1 LIQDLKGR
9 SVLAATV
16 EAVVSASC
24 KVKEV
29 PTMATSVTPKY
40 NVGGV
45 ALDRPF
51 KIRRLG
57 HFGFNAADLEASKH
71 FYFDLLGFFITE
83 PAGAGF
89 FGRHAGD
96 HHSFALF
103 DKKKF
108 NERQY
113 AGPNAKHFRP
123 ENDINQITWQVQS
136 VTEMAE
142 ASKYFRDLEVDIMRE
157 GRAGGGGSQFHL
169 YVWAP
174 DEQIFELYYGIEQIS
189 WNGYARPVPMRHGTP
204 NAPTEAQLPDY
215 ELVRA
220 DIEKGINVLD
230 GYRWVSAAPLKYSV
244 DGLLLPQPFKITRV
258 GPVNLFV
265 DDYQTATRWYQEV
278 AGFTLTEEVR
288 WQGESCGFLRCDN
301 EHHSLAL
308 FPKSWRK
315 KLGLSE
321 ATSNTSFGLQLA
333 NYQQLRAAVTFLREN
348 GVRVETDIIP
358 PNLHPG
364 IDYAAYAF
372 DPDGHCIELYYYM
385 EQVGWDGR
393 PRPNE
398 LRRKVDPNNW
408 PEILEPLSDTYSGE
422 PFIGPWA

>member
-1 LIQDLKGR
+1 
-9 SVLAATV
+9 
-16 EAVVSASC
+16 
-24 KVKEV
+24 
-29 PTMATSVTPKY
+29 MARIDGAKY
-40 NVGGV
+40 NVGGI

-51 KIRRLG
+51 KILRLG
-57 HFGFNAADLEASKH
+57 HFGFNAADLEASRR

-83 PAGAGF
+83 PAGAGY

-103 DKKKF
+103 EKKKF
-108 NERQY
+108 NQRQY
-113 AGPNAKHFRP
+113 AGDNAKHFRE

-136 VTEMAE
+136 VAEMAD
-142 ASKYFRDLEVDIMRE
+142 ATKYFHDIGVEIMRE

-189 WNGYARPVPMRHGTP
+189 WNGYARPIAMRHGTAV
-204 NAPTEAQLPDY
+204 APSEAQLPDY
-215 ELVRA
+215 QLITD
-220 DIEKGINVLD
+220 DINKGIPVLD
-230 GYRWVSAAPLKYSV
+230 GVRHVTAMPLKYNV
-244 DGLLLPQPFKITRV
+244 DGVLLPQPFKITRV
-258 GPVNLFV
+258 GPVKLFV
-265 DDYQTATRWYQEV
+265 DDYEKLKRWHTEV
-278 AGFTLTEEVR
+278 LGFTLTEEVQ
-288 WQGESCGFLRCDN
+288 WQGERCAFLRCNN
-301 EHHSLAL
+301 EHHSLGI

-321 ATSNTSFGLQLA
+321 ATSNLSFGLQLA
-333 NYQQLRAAVTFLREN
+333 NYRQLQDAVQFLRGH

-358 PNLHPG
+358 PALHPG

-372 DPDGHCIELYYYM
+372 DPDGHCLELYYSM
-385 EQVGWDGR
+385 EQVGWDGK
-393 PRPNE
+393 PRPQE

-408 PEILEPLSDTYSGE
+408 PDILEPQSDTYTGE

>member
-1 LIQDLKGR
+1 
-9 SVLAATV
+9 
-16 EAVVSASC
+16 
-24 KVKEV
+24 
-29 PTMATSVTPKY
+29 MAPIDGAKY

-51 KIRRLG
+51 KILRLG
-57 HFGFNAADLEASKH
+57 HFGFNAADLEASRR

-83 PAGAGF
+83 PAGAGY

-103 DKKKF
+103 EKKKF
-108 NERQY
+108 NQRQY
-113 AGPNAKHFRP
+113 AGENAKHFRE

-136 VTEMAE
+136 VAEMSDAT
-142 ASKYFRDLEVDIMRE
+142 KYFHSIGVEVMRE

-189 WNGYARPVPMRHGTP
+189 WNGYARPVAMRHGTAL
-204 NAPTEAQLPDY
+204 APAEAQLPDY
-215 ELVRA
+215 QLITD
-220 DIEKGINVLD
+220 DINKGIPVLD
-230 GYRWVSAAPLKYSV
+230 GVRHVSAMPLKYNV
-244 DGLLLPQPFKITRV
+244 DGVLLPQPFKITRV
-258 GPVNLFV
+258 GPVKLFV
-265 DDYQTATRWYQEV
+265 DDYEKLKRWHTEV
-278 AGFTLTEEVR
+278 LGFTLTEEVS
-288 WQGESCGFLRCDN
+288 WQGERCAFLRCNN
-301 EHHSLAL
+301 EHHSLGI

-321 ATSNTSFGLQLA
+321 ATSNLSFGLQLA
-333 NYQQLRAAVTFLREN
+333 NYRQLQDAVQFLRGH

-358 PNLHPG
+358 PALHPG

-372 DPDGHCIELYYYM
+372 DPDGHCLELYYSM
-385 EQVGWDGR
+385 EQIGWDGR
-393 PRPNE
+393 PRPQE
-398 LRRKVDPNNW
+398 LRRQVDPNNW
-408 PEILEPLSDTYSGE
+408 PDILEPLSDTYTGE

>member
-1 LIQDLKGR
+1 MTLTK
-9 SVLAATV
+9 AN
-16 EAVVSASC
+16 
-24 KVKEV
+24 
-29 PTMATSVTPKY
+29 KY

-51 KIRRLG
+51 KILRLG
-57 HFGFNAADLEASKH
+57 HFGFNAADFEASRR

-83 PAGAGF
+83 PAGAGY

-113 AGPNAKHFRP
+113 AGHNAKHFRA

-136 VTEMAE
+136 VAEMTAATE
-142 ASKYFRDLEVDIMRE
+142 YFHDIGVEVMRE

-189 WNGYARPVPMRHGTP
+189 WNGYARPVAMRHGTAV
-204 NAPTEAQLPDY
+204 APKEPQLPDY
-215 ELVRA
+215 QLIT
-220 DIEKGINVLD
+220 DDLNQGINVLD
-230 GYRWVSAAPLKYSV
+230 GARYVSKMPLKYNV

-258 GPVNLFV
+258 GPVKLFV
-265 DDYQTATRWYQEV
+265 DDYDKLKRWHTQV
-278 AGFTLTEEVR
+278 LGFTLTEEVE
-288 WQGESCGFLRCDN
+288 WQGERCAFLRCNN
-301 EHHSLAL
+301 EHHSLGI

-321 ATSNTSFGLQLA
+321 TTSSMSFGLQLA
-333 NYQQLRAAVTFLREN
+333 NYRQLKDAVKFLRDN

-358 PNLHPG
+358 PELHPG

-372 DPDGHCIELYYYM
+372 DPDGHCIELYYSM
-385 EQVGWDGR
+385 EQIGWEGK
-393 PRPNE
+393 PRPKE
-398 LRRKVDPNNW
+398 LRRKVDPNHW
-408 PEILEPLSDTYSGE
+408 PEILEPLTDTYTGE
-422 PFIGPWA
+422 PYIGPWA

>member
-1 LIQDLKGR
+1 METTAPI
-9 SVLAATV
+9 
-16 EAVVSASC
+16 
-24 KVKEV
+24 
-29 PTMATSVTPKY
+29 KY

-57 HFGFNAADLEASKH
+57 HFGFNAADLEASRH
-71 FYFDLLGFFITE
+71 FYFDLLGFFVTE

-108 NERQY
+108 NDRQY
-113 AGPNAKHFRP
+113 GGDNAKHFRP

-136 VTEMAE
+136 VTEMAQ
-142 ASKYFRDLEVDIMRE
+142 ASQYFRDLKVEIMRE

-189 WNGYARPVPMRHGTP
+189 WNGYARPAPMRHGTP
-204 NAPTEAQLPDY
+204 DPPHEPQLPDY
-215 ELVRA
+215 ELVQTDFA
-220 DIEKGINVLD
+220 KGISVLD
-230 GYRWVSAAPLKYSV
+230 GHRWVNPLPLKYNV
-244 DGLLLPQPFKITRV
+244 DGVLLPQPFKITRV
-258 GPVNLFV
+258 GPVKLFV
-265 DDYQTATRWYQEV
+265 DDYEALKRWHTEV
-278 AGFTLTEEVR
+278 LGFTLTEEVE
-288 WQGESCGFLRCDN
+288 WQGERCAFLRCAN
-301 EHHSLAL
+301 EHHSLGL
-308 FPKSWRK
+308 FPKSWRR

-321 ATSNTSFGLQLA
+321 TTSNMSFGLQLA
-333 NYQQLRAAVTFLREN
+333 NYQQLKAAVTFLRDH

-358 PNLHPG
+358 PELHPG

-372 DPDGHCIELYYYM
+372 DPDGHCLELYFYM
-385 EQVGWDGR
+385 EQLGWDGR
-393 PRPNE
+393 PRPIE
-398 LRRKVDPNNW
+398 SRRTADPKNW
-408 PEILEPLSDTYSGE
+408 PEILEPLSDTYTGE

>member
-1 LIQDLKGR
+1 
-9 SVLAATV
+9 
-16 EAVVSASC
+16 
-24 KVKEV
+24 
-29 PTMATSVTPKY
+29 MANSDGAKY

-51 KIRRLG
+51 KILRLG
-57 HFGFNAADLEASKH
+57 HFGFNADDLEASRR

-83 PAGAGF
+83 PAGAGY

-113 AGPNAKHFRP
+113 AGHNAKHFRA

-136 VTEMAE
+136 VAEMTAATE
-142 ASKYFRDLEVDIMRE
+142 YFHDIGVEVMRE

-189 WNGYARPVPMRHGTP
+189 WNGYARPVAMRHGTAV
-204 NAPTEAQLPDY
+204 APKEPQLPDY
-215 ELVRA
+215 QLIT
-220 DIEKGINVLD
+220 DDLNQGINVLD
-230 GYRWVSAAPLKYSV
+230 GARYVSKMPLKYNV

-258 GPVNLFV
+258 GPVKLFV
-265 DDYQTATRWYQEV
+265 DDYEELRRWHTQV
-278 AGFTLTEEVR
+278 LGFTLTEEVE
-288 WQGESCGFLRCDN
+288 WQGERCAFLRCNN
-301 EHHSLAL
+301 EHHSLGI
-308 FPKSWRK
+308 FPKSWRQ

-321 ATSNTSFGLQLA
+321 TTSNLSFGLQLA
-333 NYQQLRAAVTFLREN
+333 NYQQLKDAVKFLRDN

-358 PNLHPG
+358 PELHPG

-372 DPDGHCIELYYYM
+372 DPDGHCIELYYSM
-385 EQVGWDGR
+385 EQLGWQGK
-393 PRPNE
+393 PRPKE
-398 LRRKVDPNNW
+398 LRRKVNPNQW
-408 PEILEPLSDTYSGE
+408 PDILEPLSDTYTGE
-422 PFIGPWA
+422 PYIGPWA

>member
-1 LIQDLKGR
+1 MTTS
-9 SVLAATV
+9 SV
-16 EAVVSASC
+16 
-24 KVKEV
+24 K
-29 PTMATSVTPKY
+29 KY

-51 KIRRLG
+51 KILRLG
-57 HFGFNAADLEASKH
+57 HFGFNAADLEASRR

-83 PAGAGF
+83 PAGAGY

-103 DKKKF
+103 EKKKF
-108 NERQY
+108 NQRQY
-113 AGPNAKHFRP
+113 AGDNAKHFRE

-136 VTEMAE
+136 VAEMAG
-142 ASKYFRDLEVDIMRE
+142 ATKYFHDIGVEVMRE

-189 WNGYARPVPMRHGTP
+189 WNGYARPVAMRHGTAV
-204 NAPTEAQLPDY
+204 APKEPQLPDY
-215 ELVRA
+215 QLIT
-220 DIEKGINVLD
+220 DDLNQGINVLD
-230 GYRWVSAAPLKYSV
+230 GARYVSKMPLKYNV

-258 GPVNLFV
+258 GPVKLFV
-265 DDYQTATRWYQEV
+265 DDYDKLKRWHTQV
-278 AGFTLTEEVR
+278 LGFTLTEEVE
-288 WQGESCGFLRCDN
+288 WQGERCAFLRCNN
-301 EHHSLAL
+301 EHHSLGI

-321 ATSNTSFGLQLA
+321 TTSSMCFGLQLA
-333 NYQQLRAAVTFLREN
+333 NYRQLKDGVKFLRDN

-358 PNLHPG
+358 PELHPG

-372 DPDGHCIELYYYM
+372 DPDGHCIELYYAM
-385 EQVGWDGR
+385 EQIGWEGK
-393 PRPNE
+393 PRPKE
-398 LRRKVDPNNW
+398 LRRKVDPNHW
-408 PEILEPLSDTYSGE
+408 PDILEPLTDTYTGE
-422 PFIGPWA
+422 PYIGPWA

>member
-1 LIQDLKGR
+1 MTTS
-9 SVLAATV
+9 SV
-16 EAVVSASC
+16 
-24 KVKEV
+24 K
-29 PTMATSVTPKY
+29 KY

-51 KIRRLG
+51 KILRLG
-57 HFGFNAADLEASKH
+57 HFGFNAADLEASRR

-83 PAGAGF
+83 PAGAGY

-103 DKKKF
+103 EKKKF
-108 NERQY
+108 NQRQY
-113 AGPNAKHFRP
+113 AGDNAKHFRE

-136 VTEMAE
+136 VAEMAG
-142 ASKYFRDLEVDIMRE
+142 ATKYFHDIGVEVMRE

-189 WNGYARPVPMRHGTP
+189 WNGYARPVAMRHGSEVAP
-204 NAPTEAQLPDY
+204 NDPQLPDY
-215 ELVRA
+215 QLITD
-220 DIEKGINVLD
+220 DINKGIPVLD
-230 GYRWVSAAPLKYSV
+230 GARYVSEMPLKYDV
-244 DGLLLPQPFKITRV
+244 DGVLLPQPFKITRV

-265 DDYQTATRWYQEV
+265 DDYEKLKRWHTEV
-278 AGFTLTEEVR
+278 LGFTLTEEVL
-288 WQGESCGFLRCDN
+288 WQGERCAFLRCNN
-301 EHHSLAL
+301 EHHSLGI

-321 ATSNTSFGLQLA
+321 TTSNLSFGLQLA
-333 NYQQLRAAVTFLREN
+333 NYRQLQDAVKFLRGH

-358 PNLHPG
+358 PELHPG

-372 DPDGHCIELYYYM
+372 DPDGHCLELYYAM
-385 EQVGWDGR
+385 EQVGWDGK
-393 PRPNE
+393 PRPQE
-398 LRRKVDPNNW
+398 LRRKVDPNHW
-408 PEILEPLSDTYSGE
+408 PDILEPLSDTYTGE

>member
-1 LIQDLKGR
+1 
-9 SVLAATV
+9 
-16 EAVVSASC
+16 
-24 KVKEV
+24 
-29 PTMATSVTPKY
+29 MAPIDGAKY
-40 NVGGV
+40 NVGGI

-51 KIRRLG
+51 KILRLG
-57 HFGFNAADLEASKH
+57 HFGFNAADLEASRR

-83 PAGAGF
+83 PAGAGY

-103 DKKKF
+103 EKKKF
-108 NERQY
+108 NQRQY
-113 AGPNAKHFRP
+113 AGDNAKHFRE

-136 VTEMAE
+136 VAEMAD
-142 ASKYFRDLEVDIMRE
+142 ATKYFHSLGVEVMRE

-189 WNGYARPVPMRHGTP
+189 WNGYARPIAMRHGTAL
-204 NAPTEAQLPDY
+204 APSEAQLPDY
-215 ELVRA
+215 QLITD
-220 DIEKGINVLD
+220 DINKGIPVLD
-230 GYRWVSAAPLKYSV
+230 GVRHVSAMPLKYNV
-244 DGLLLPQPFKITRV
+244 DGVLLPQPFKITRV
-258 GPVNLFV
+258 GPVKLFV
-265 DDYQTATRWYQEV
+265 DDYEKLKRWHMEV
-278 AGFTLTEEVR
+278 LGFTLTEEVQ
-288 WQGESCGFLRCDN
+288 WQGERCAFLRCNN
-301 EHHSLAL
+301 EHHSLGI

-321 ATSNTSFGLQLA
+321 ATSNLSFGLQLA
-333 NYQQLRAAVTFLREN
+333 NYRQLQDAVGFLRRH

-358 PNLHPG
+358 PALHPG

-372 DPDGHCIELYYYM
+372 DPDGHCLELYYSM
-385 EQVGWDGR
+385 EQVGWDGK
-393 PRPNE
+393 PRPQE

-408 PEILEPLSDTYSGE
+408 PDILEPLSDTYTGE

>member
-1 LIQDLKGR
+1 MAI
-9 SVLAATV
+9 TV
-16 EAVVSASC
+16 E
-24 KVKEV
+24 K
-29 PTMATSVTPKY
+29 KY

-57 HFGFNAADLEASKH
+57 HFGFNASDLETSRR
-71 FYFDLLGFFITE
+71 FYFDLLGFFVTE

-113 AGPNAKHFRP
+113 AGANAKHFRP

-142 ASKYFRDLEVDIMRE
+142 ASKYFRHLGVEIMRE

-189 WNGYARPVPMRHGTP
+189 WNGYARPAPMRHGTP
-204 NAPTEAQLPDY
+204 NPPTEPQLPDY

-230 GYRWVSAAPLKYSV
+230 GWRYGSPMPLKYNV

-265 DDYQTATRWYQEV
+265 EDYETAKQWYQKI
-278 AGFTLTEEVR
+278 AGFALTEEVE
-288 WQGESCGFLRCDN
+288 WQGERCAYLRCDN

-308 FPKSWRK
+308 FPKSWRE

-321 ATSNTSFGLQLA
+321 KTANMSFGLQLA
-333 NYQQLRAAVTFLREN
+333 NYQQLGLLSRSCGKTAYGSRRILFRPSCTRALTMRPTPSTPTGTAWSCTIIWSRWAGTVS
-348 GVRVETDIIP
+348 RVPKPCAE
-358 PNLHPG
+358 
-364 IDYAAYAF
+364 
-372 DPDGHCIELYYYM
+372 
-385 EQVGWDGR
+385 
-393 PRPNE
+393 
-398 LRRKVDPNNW
+398 K
-408 PEILEPLSDTYSGE
+408 
-422 PFIGPWA
+422 

>member
-1 LIQDLKGR
+1 MTLTK
-9 SVLAATV
+9 AN
-16 EAVVSASC
+16 
-24 KVKEV
+24 
-29 PTMATSVTPKY
+29 KY

-51 KIRRLG
+51 KILRLG
-57 HFGFNAADLEASKH
+57 HFGFNAADLEASRR
-71 FYFDLLGFFITE
+71 FYFDLMGFFVTE
-83 PAGAGF
+83 PAGAGY

-113 AGPNAKHFRP
+113 AGDNAKHFRA

-136 VTEMAE
+136 VAEMAD
-142 ASKYFRDLEVDIMRE
+142 ATQYFHDIGVEVMRE

-174 DEQIFELYYGIEQIS
+174 DQQIFELYYGIEQIS
-189 WNGYARPVPMRHGTP
+189 WNGYARPIAMRHGTAV
-204 NAPTEAQLPDY
+204 APREPQLPDY
-215 ELVRA
+215 QLISN
-220 DIEKGINVLD
+220 DLNQGIKILD
-230 GYRWVSAAPLKYSV
+230 GARYVSQMPLKYNV

-258 GPVNLFV
+258 GPVKLFV
-265 DDYQTATRWYQEV
+265 EDYEELKRWHTQLL
-278 AGFTLTEEVR
+278 GFTVTEEVE
-288 WQGESCGFLRCDN
+288 WQGERCAFLRCNN
-301 EHHSLAL
+301 EHHSLGI

-321 ATSNTSFGLQLA
+321 TTSSMSFGLQLA
-333 NYQQLRAAVTFLREN
+333 NYRQLKDAVKFLRDN
-348 GVRVETDIIP
+348 DVRVETDIIP
-358 PNLHPG
+358 PELHPG

-372 DPDGHCIELYYYM
+372 DPDGHCIELYYSM
-385 EQVGWDGR
+385 EQLGWEGK
-393 PRPNE
+393 PRPKE
-398 LRRKVDPNNW
+398 LRRKVDPNHW
-408 PEILEPLSDTYSGE
+408 PDVIDPLSDTYTGE